1 MSPVWKHF
9 LHSCFVVSVLITYTV
24 LCENELIVLLHVTS
38 SHCYTSFLF
47 ISYLAI
53 HFHQASQIWV
63 SSVSPNTLI
72 FYILILPLQLL
83 VLFFSNEVHFS
94 SWLLWT
100 FASMPPGN
108 WSYFGWSDH
117 QSMYSGSFFP
127 PWLVIHSTSASYRTA
142 LFLSRIRTIA
152 CLVCILCLSSLYLE
166 FHFLVS
172 SVLKCVCAN
181 FVDFFFL
188 LHLELNFKFI
198 KLIQF
203 LVVHVIVSLVF
214 VLFVLNSCFH
224 KRELFI
230 QTNFILWK
238 TFLHH
243 SSIWATRLSYCNY
256 EQWYTVWQ

>member
-1 MSPVWKHF
+1 MW
-9 LHSCFVVSVLITYTV
+9 
-24 LCENELIVLLHVTS
+24 LLHIATLS
-38 SHCYTSFLF
+38 SCLSHTG
-47 ISYLAI
+47 LAV
-53 HFHQASQIWV
+53 HFHQASQILV
-63 SSVSPNTLI
+63 SSVSPNT
-72 FYILILPLQLL
+72 FYIQILPLQLL

-142 LFLSRIRTIA
+142 LSLSFRIRTIA
-152 CLVCILCLSSLYLE
+152 CLVCILCLSSLYLK

-172 SVLKCVCAN
+172 SELKCVCAN
-181 FVDFFFL
+181 FVDFFL
-188 LHLELNFKFI
+188 LHLELNFKFTI
-198 KLIQF
+198 YKLIQF

-243 SSIWATRLSYCNY
+243 SSVLATRLSYYTY
-256 EQWYTVWQ
+256 EQWYTVWQYYRCDLKKTKTKKPFNSCLIL